1 MENSNEEKTVQLIKC
16 NNKIANLNKHI
27 ERFPTVLEKE
37 DECLISIIFTTFDQ
51 KFNFSVI
58 CKNTH
63 TVEKI
68 LKEKL
73 YQEYPKYKNRKYYFV
88 CNAVRINISKKFK
101 ENQIKDGNIITI
113 YKIEDE

>member
-1 MENSNEEKTVQLIKC
+1 MENSNEQKTIELINF
-16 NNKIANLNKHI
+16 NNKIEDLNKHI
-27 ERFPTVLEKE
+27 GRFPTVLEKE
-37 DECLISIIFTTFDQ
+37 DECLISIVFTTIDQ
-51 KFNFSVI
+51 KFVFSVI

-63 TVEKI
+63 TVEQI

-73 YQEYPKYKNRKYYFV
+73 YKEYPRYNNRKYYFI
-88 CNAVRINISKKFK
+88 CNAVRINISKSFK